1 MSDFHKLV
9 ITIFKV
15 KPDITDQ
22 NYKIQR
28 LQSENKGFDNKL
40 QVSLENFN
48 MSNSSFIEL
57 KTISMELLSKV
68 VPLKTKY
75 LKANYSKFMT
85 EEQSKAITLRTK

>member
-1 MSDFHKLV
+1 
-9 ITIFKV
+9 
-15 KPDITDQ
+15 
-22 NYKIQR
+22 
-28 LQSENKGFDNKL
+28 
-40 QVSLENFN
+40 